1 MQIPIM
7 KKAIIPIL
15 TAAISMTL
23 FTACH
28 HDSLENRAE
37 RDARDYTERY
47 CPTPF
52 TDNQRTD
59 SITFTRADK
68 TFHYFYT
75 LRDEADN
82 AEIINQHKASLKQAL
97 QDDLDKNTQSKAY
110 KDAGFRFH
118 YVFRSGK
125 TAKVLFEQT
134 LKGKH

>member
-1 MQIPIM
+1 M

-28 HDSLENRAE
+28 HDSLEDRAE

-75 LRDEADN
+75 LRDEADTAAADEHDTAVETDDPAADEARHET
-82 AEIINQHKASLKQAL
+82 AEDGSGEDGGRDGWNCRAG
-97 QDDLDKNTQSKAY
+97 
-110 KDAGFRFH
+110 KDGDGARH
-118 YVFRSGK
+118 
-125 TAKVLFEQT
+125 
-134 LKGKH
+134 

>member
-1 MQIPIM
+1 M

-28 HDSLENRAE
+28 HDSLEDRAE

-82 AEIINQHKASLKQAL
+82 AEIINQHKATMDISASTPMIHPPFDASSRVLSSSILK
-97 QDDLDKNTQSKAY
+97 
-110 KDAGFRFH
+110 
-118 YVFRSGK
+118 
-125 TAKVLFEQT
+125 
-134 LKGKH
+134 